1 MRSLMGMFVLF
12 AISVVGCAVS
22 QKRLV
27 DDLVRDGF
35 GGVNSIKFSKVDGQ
49 GVLNFHSLV
58 DGSGPSQIPLNSY
71 RSLLVLP
78 APWGELRLHAL
89 PAEADAMKVQLGL
102 SGNGRS
108 DAIKRLPRVS
118 VKTLAHAL
126 DAMPTLTSRPLLI
139 DIYLAPMHSGRE
151 ISATFPVSQIQLR
164 VALMFPVGEG
174 SPGVEWGGL
183 MSLIPHELLH
193 IHYRLAGMS
202 PNKLDEEVAAYLT
215 GYCGQ
220 AWSVIDMQA
229 KEAKLTVNGVD
240 KKVYQRVFPRLL
252 EGRWEPHVDRFRSE
266 FGISNPSAQ
275 GRMMTVAL
283 IYHRYAHDGV
293 IDLADPKA
301 VAPLLEDCRRLPS
314 GPPRYSKGET
324 YPSVP

>member
-1 MRSLMGMFVLF
+1 MRLVHGIVVVLVISLS
-12 AISVVGCAVS
+12 ACVS
-22 QKRLV
+22 QKSFVRGLV
-27 DDLVRDGF
+27 GDGA
-35 GGVNSIKFSKVDGQ
+35 GGINSIKYVKINGQ
-49 GVLNFHSLV
+49 SRLRFQSLI
-58 DGSGPSQIPLNSY
+58 DGSQPQQI
-71 RSLLVLP
+71 SLDRYQTLLKLP
-78 APWGELRLHAL
+78 APWGELRLNVL
-89 PAEADAMKVQLGL
+89 PNETEATAAQLGI

-108 DAIKRLPRVS
+108 DAVKKLAGSS
-118 VKTLAHAL
+118 VKTLAHML
-126 DAMPTLTSRPLLI
+126 DTMPTFTSRSVLI
-139 DIYLAPMHSGRE
+139 DMYLAPVSSGRE
-151 ISATFPVSQIQLR
+151 LSADFPVTDTQLH
-164 VALMFPVGEG
+164 VALLYAVGEDT
-174 SPGVEWGGL
+174 PGAAWGGL
-183 MSLIPHELLH
+183 INLISHEFMH
-193 IHYRLAGMS
+193 VHYRLAGMS

-240 KKVYQRVFPRLL
+240 KKVYQRVFPHLL

-324 YPSVP
+324 YPSIL